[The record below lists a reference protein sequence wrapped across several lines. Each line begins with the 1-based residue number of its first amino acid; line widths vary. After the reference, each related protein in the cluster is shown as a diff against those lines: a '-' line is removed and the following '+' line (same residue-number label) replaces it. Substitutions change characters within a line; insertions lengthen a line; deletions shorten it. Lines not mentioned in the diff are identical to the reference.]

1 MRALR
6 NVVLA
11 GSYVALLIAVAACDE
26 DREKYTRVVAD
37 EEVSV
42 SPSGFQMWDFFAESG
57 QMLDARVRSSRDV
70 NVWLLQGTAEF
81 TAFARGEDFYAERPA
96 SRDDI
101 TDYDVEYR
109 LPATDQYYFVVDNR
123 GSVFQERTVDVYLSV
138 E

>member
-6 NVVLA
+6 STVLI
-11 GSYVALLIAVAACDE
+11 GSCLALLVGVTACDE
-26 DREKYTRVVAD
+26 HREMYTRVVAD

-57 QMLDARVRSSRDV
+57 QMLDARVRASRDV
-70 NVWLLQGTAEF
+70 SVWLLQGTQEF
-81 TAFARGEDFYAERPA
+81 TAFAQGEDFFSERRA
-96 SRDDI
+96 SRDDV